1 MRENMSVNTKQTSKA
16 VATLASHTLHDPKAS
31 AIAKSLAASALSQT
45 HTKNQTGAQM
55 EHKASLVLH
64 SDKYSKET
72 KTLAASVVA
81 QANKE
86 RKAK

>member
-1 MRENMSVNTKQTSKA
+1 
-16 VATLASHTLHDPKAS
+16 LHDPKAS

-64 SDKYSKET
+64 SDKYSKDT
-72 KTLAASVVA
+72 RTLAASVVA

>member
-1 MRENMSVNTKQTSKA
+1 MSVNTKQTSK
-16 VATLASHTLHDPKAS
+16 VDATLASHTLHDPKAS
-31 AIAKSLAASALSQT
+31 TIARSLAASALSQSHT
-45 HTKNQTGAQM
+45 HNQTGAQM
-55 EHKASLVLH
+55 EHKTAQVLK

-86 RKAK
+86 RKAR